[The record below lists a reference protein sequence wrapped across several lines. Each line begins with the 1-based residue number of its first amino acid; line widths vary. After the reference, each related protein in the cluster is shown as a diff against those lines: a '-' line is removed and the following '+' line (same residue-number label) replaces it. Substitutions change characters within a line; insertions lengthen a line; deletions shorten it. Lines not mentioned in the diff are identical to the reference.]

1 MSNSRFSWTRL
12 LFLLLVVVPVAS
24 WFVVKPVRV
33 IAPTWAGVSCPT
45 ANVCVDD
52 PARLEEARALYEEA
66 EAFVSANVYQMGRLP
81 RVVFCSSEAC
91 AQGFGLGPR
100 AAVTV
105 GTFGTVIGP
114 RAWTPYLVRHEMIH
128 FLQGRRL
135 HALAL
140 LVKPRWFVE
149 GMAYA
154 LSDDPRRPLDPPF
167 EAWRQ
172 EFLDWYGKVGK
183 DRLWSEAG
191 RL

>member
-1 MSNSRFSWTRL
+1 MSGSRFSWRRL
-12 LFLLLVVVPVAS
+12 AFLLVIVLPVAA

-33 IAPTWAGVSCPT
+33 LAPTFAGASCPT
-45 ANVCVDD
+45 RDVCVDD
-52 PARLEEARALYEEA
+52 PARLEEAKELHREA
-66 EAFVSANVYQMGRLP
+66 EAFVSANVYQMGRTP
-81 RVVFCSSEAC
+81 RVVFCSTEAC
-91 AQGFGLGPR
+91 AQAFGLGPR

-154 LSDDPRRPLDPPF
+154 LSEDPRRPLNEPF
-167 EAWRQ
+167 ESWRQ
-172 EFLDWYGKVGK
+172 EFLAWYAQVGK
-183 DRLWSEAG
+183 ERLWSEAR